1 MNEGFLT
8 LDKAVQLKPYKARA
22 FKKYEIMTPDEIIAG
37 AGGYLIVDTE
47 NYLNYFLI
55 AFKDIKT
62 KKRIIFEPPFDPR
75 ALSWLLH
82 SYTTIGF
89 NSIKYDL
96 PLIWLSYGM
105 QDLELLKE
113 ASNDLINGMWKDQF
127 ESKWNSKIYP
137 TKHVDLIEVAPLRG
151 SLKLYAARLHA
162 ARIQDVPFNP
172 YGELTLEQIEIVKDY
187 CINSD
192 LDATE
197 LLLDNLK
204 EQLQLRQQLS
214 VEYKQDLMSKS
225 DAQIA
230 EAVISSELKRI
241 TGAWPKKP
249 QIDELF
255 FNFQVP
261 KNMFFQTEHLQ
272 YLLQSIEKTKF
283 SIDEFGRLE
292 KSAVKDLQIKIGDS
306 IYRMGIGGLHSSE
319 ECIAWKSNE
328 EYQIYDRDV
337 VSFYPEIVC
346 KLKLFPQHLG
356 ESFLTVYEGLKERR
370 LRAKKAKRIAES
382 ENLKVTINGT
392 FGKTGSPYSV
402 LYAPEMTIQ
411 ITV

>member
-127 ESKWNSKIYP
+127 DSKWNSKIYP
-137 TKHVDLIEVAPLRG
+137 TKHVDLIEV
-151 SLKLYAARLHA
+151 
-162 ARIQDVPFNP
+162 V
-172 YGELTLEQIEIVKDY
+172 
-187 CINSD
+187 
-192 LDATE
+192 
-197 LLLDNLK
+197 
-204 EQLQLRQQLS
+204 
-214 VEYKQDLMSKS
+214 
-225 DAQIA
+225 
-230 EAVISSELKRI
+230 
-241 TGAWPKKP
+241 
-249 QIDELF
+249 
-255 FNFQVP
+255 
-261 KNMFFQTEHLQ
+261 FFQAEDG
-272 YLLQSIEKTKF
+272 I
-283 SIDEFGRLE
+283 R
-292 KSAVKDLQIKIGDS
+292 DS
-306 IYRMGIGGLHSSE
+306 EVTGVQTCALPIWSRNGPASMPSSPHTT
-319 ECIAWKSNE
+319 WKPST
-328 EYQIYDRDV
+328 RCV
-337 VSFYPEIVC
+337 RS
-346 KLKLFPQHLG
+346 
-356 ESFLTVYEGLKERR
+356 
-370 LRAKKAKRIAES
+370 
-382 ENLKVTINGT
+382 
-392 FGKTGSPYSV
+392 
-402 LYAPEMTIQ
+402 
-411 ITV
+411 